1 VSSGSRGFFTNRTI
15 GFIGDENV
23 KTAERQFTL
32 REPTAVR
39 WPGLERSACKHRA
52 DDSRRPDRDEIRPVD
67 PSGPGPI
74 LTVNGGSSSLKLALF
89 ADETLDRRASG
100 AVERIDLPGTELV
113 VRRPGAPEQRRPVS
127 VRDPAQAATGILDS
141 WGHLEFRFGLS
152 GIGHRIVQGGPRLL
166 AHVRVTDALL
176 DELRENQRLDPE
188 HLPGELALIEL
199 MARRFPEVPQVACFD
214 SAFHRDLPQ
223 VARLLPI
230 PRRYLEAGMRRLGF
244 HGLSYTF
251 LLEELR
257 RVAGEEA
264 AAGRVILAHL
274 GSGSSLA
281 AVRGGHPVDTTMGFT
296 PAGGLV
302 MGTRPGDLDP
312 GLLLYLMRRDA
323 TTPEDME
330 QSINTGFG
338 LRGVSGTT
346 SDMRSLLDLRETDP
360 RAADAVDL
368 FVYQARK
375 WVGALAA
382 ALGGF
387 DTLVFSGGIGE
398 RSAEIRGEICAGLR
412 YLGLRL
418 DDGLNAAHAP
428 VVSTADSA
436 VTVRVIRTDEEIVIA
451 RSVRK
456 ILEEP

>member
-1 VSSGSRGFFTNRTI
+1 MTPASLGT
-15 GFIGDENV
+15 
-23 KTAERQFTL
+23 
-32 REPTAVR
+32 
-39 WPGLERSACKHRA
+39 RA
-52 DDSRRPDRDEIRPVD
+52 
-67 PSGPGPI
+67 I

-89 ADETLDRRASG
+89 DAETLDRRASG
-100 AVERIDLPGTELV
+100 VVERIGLPGTELV
-113 VRRPGAPEQRRPVS
+113 IRRAGAVEQRSSVS
-127 VRDPAQAATGILDS
+127 ARDPVQAADAILKGWAYQES
-141 WGHLEFRFGLS
+141 PNGLS

-176 DELRENQRLDPE
+176 DELQENQSLDPE
-188 HLPGELALIEL
+188 HLPGEIALIEE
-199 MARRFPEVPQVACFD
+199 MRRRFPEVPQVACFD

-230 PRRYLEAGMRRLGF
+230 PRRYLDAGMRRLGF
-244 HGLSYTF
+244 HGLSYTY
-251 LLEELR
+251 LLDELR

-296 PAGGLV
+296 PAAGLV

-312 GLLLYLMRRDA
+312 GLLIHLMRRDG
-323 TTPEDME
+323 TTAEAME
-330 QSINTGFG
+330 RSVNREYG
-338 LRGVSGTT
+338 LLGVSATT
-346 SDMRSLLDLRETDP
+346 SDMRSLLESRGTDP

-368 FVYQARK
+368 YVYQARK

-382 ALGGF
+382 ALGGLE
-387 DTLVFSGGIGE
+387 TLVFSGGIGE
-398 RSAEIRGEICAGLR
+398 RSAGIRFEICAGLG

-418 DDGLNAAHAP
+418 DEGFNTAHAP
-428 VVSTADSA
+428 VVSTGDSA
-436 VTVRVIRTDEEIVIA
+436 VTVRVIPTDEEVVIA